1 MRKDTDFVARGSGRR
16 VPSASVSEARL
27 ELLVAARLLGPGPHP
42 SALPPPSPLSPLL
55 SPSPARLLRG
65 HLCVPLG
72 PTLLILDDLKILHL
86 LTSAK
91 TLFVKVTFSDFKD
104 LMWT

>member
-1 MRKDTDFVARGSGRR
+1 M
-16 VPSASVSEARL
+16 
-27 ELLVAARLLGPGPHP
+27 
-42 SALPPPSPLSPLL
+42 
-55 SPSPARLLRG
+55 
-65 HLCVPLG
+65 PLG

-104 LMWT
+104 SMWT